1 MLRPSLFFV
10 STLDKARSWQKE
22 QSILSGFL
30 ARYLSRLGLLTSLGR
45 FCSEDG
51 FSLVLRGSGCV
62 SAKQVGQF

>member
-1 MLRPSLFFV
+1 MLLPSLFFI

-30 ARYLSRLGLLTSLGR
+30 ARYLSRLGLLTSL
-45 FCSEDG
+45 CSEDG